1 MRNFIALKIDLDS
14 NYVALSATPLVATC
28 ALTFA
33 HTNTQDATLK
43 GTDGKELLIPPG
55 AQYRLE
61 RVDLSQIQIKSKAG
75 ECVYVVGHGG

>member
-14 NYVALSATPLVATC
+14 NYVALSATPLVVICT
-28 ALTFA
+28 LTFA

-75 ECVYVVGHGG
+75 ECVYVVGHSG

>member
-14 NYVALSATPLVATC
+14 TYASLSATPLVATC
-28 ALTFA
+28 TLSFA

-61 RVDLSQIQIKSKAG
+61 RVDLSRIEVKSKSG
-75 ECVYVVGHGG
+75 ECVYVVGHSG

>member
-1 MRNFIALKIDLDS
+1 VRNFIALKIDLDS

-28 ALTFA
+28 TLTFA
-33 HTNTQDATLK
+33 HTNSQDATLK

-61 RVDLSQIQIKSKAG
+61 RVDLSQFQIKSKAG
-75 ECVYVVGHGG
+75 ECVYVVGHSG

>member
-14 NYVALSATPLVATC
+14 TYVSLSATPLVATC
-28 ALTFA
+28 TLTFA

-75 ECVYVVGHGG
+75 ECAYVVGHGG

>member
-14 NYVALSATPLVATC
+14 NYVALSATRLVAICT
-28 ALTFA
+28 LTFA
-33 HTNTQDATLK
+33 HTNSQDATLK

-75 ECVYVVGHGG
+75 ECVYVVGHSG

>member
-1 MRNFIALKIDLDS
+1 MRNFIALKVDLDTD
-14 NYVALSATPLVATC
+14 YVALSTPPLVATC
-28 ALTFA
+28 TLTFA

-61 RVDLSQIQIKSKAG
+61 RVDLSRIEVKSKAG

>member
-14 NYVALSATPLVATC
+14 TYAALSATPLVATVTM
-28 ALTFA
+28 TFA

-61 RVDLSQIQIKSKAG
+61 RMDLSRIEIRSKAG